1 MTSTRPA
8 ETFTPERAAL
18 IYRMR
23 EEACSTR
30 EVMAQRMCWNGIPV
44 EVTGTIKTH
53 SCNWPLIDTEMD
65 HRRVC
70 ATGAFGQTDG
80 NPS

>member
-1 MTSTRPA
+1 M
-8 ETFTPERAAL
+8 FAAIGFAL
-18 IYRMR
+18 VVVGLLGAR
-23 EEACSTR
+23 
-30 EVMAQRMCWNGIPV
+30 
-44 EVTGTIKTH
+44 VTE
-53 SCNWPLIDTEMD
+53 NPFDTEMD